1 MGNYYLAVDIGAS
14 SGRHMLASMED
25 GKMKLEEVYR
35 FPNGMDNKNGTLCW
49 DVDRLFTEIKN
60 GLKKCKELGKIPATM
75 GIDTW
80 GVDYVLLDEKDQIL
94 GDTVGYRDSRTN
106 GMDEK
111 VYEKISLSALY
122 ERTGI
127 QKQIF
132 NTIYQLMAVKE
143 THPEYLEQ
151 AKAILMIPDYF
162 HFLLTGVKKNEY
174 TNATTGQLVNPTT
187 NDWDYELIN
196 MLGYNKEMF
205 QPVSMPGTVVGEFT
219 QDIQNEVGFNCKVVL
234 PATHDTGSAVLAV
247 PTNDDNAIYISSGT
261 WSLMGIERKEA
272 DCSLRSM
279 QANFTNEGGYDHRFR
294 YLKNIMGLWMIQSV
308 KKEFTEDLSF
318 AEICERASKETIT
331 SLVDCND
338 DCFLAPKSMIEAVKK
353 FCRDSKQQVPETV
366 GEIAAVIYNSLAK
379 CYGDTIE
386 EIEALTGKKYTTI
399 YVVGG
404 GLLGNYLFNYA
415 LSVSS
420 TPNTVRGIQS
430 AILAVFLVCVIIF
443 VSGNFKTFNVKNP
456 IAILLSGL
464 LLGTAAAFLGI
475 GGGPI
480 NVAFLTLMFSFTM
493 RDAAVY
499 SVAVIFFS
507 QCANII
513 STYIK
518 TGFSGFDMKVL
529 LVIIPVA
536 VIGGFIGS
544 ILNRK
549 CNEKAIKVTFTIAVS
564 SVAAL
569 SLYNAVMSFM

>member
-187 NDWDYELIN
+187 NDWDYELID

-261 WSLMGIERKEA
+261 WSLMGIEREKA
-272 DCSLRSM
+272 DCSKRSCEL
-279 QANFTNEGGYDHRFR
+279 NLTNEGGYAGRFR

-308 KKEFTEDLSF
+308 RHEFDDKYGF
-318 AEICERASKETIT
+318 AEICQMAEEAKDFPSR
-331 SLVDCND
+331 VDAND
-338 DCFLAPKSMIEAVKK
+338 ECFLSPENMTEEVKDY
-353 FCRDSKQQVPETV
+353 CRRTGQKVPETL
-366 GEIAAVIYNSLAK
+366 GEIATVIYTSLAE
-379 CYGDTIE
+379 CYAKTAKELE
-386 EIEALTGKKYTTI
+386 EMTGRTYSRI
-399 YVVGG
+399 HVVGG
-404 GLLGNYLFNYA
+404 GSNAGYLNELTAKATGKEVHAGPGEATAIGNITAQMLKAEEFKSIEEA
-415 LSVSS
+415 RTTIHESF
-420 TPNTVRGIQS
+420 GIK
-430 AILAVFLVCVIIF
+430 I
-443 VSGNFKTFNVKNP
+443 
-456 IAILLSGL
+456 
-464 LLGTAAAFLGI
+464 
-475 GGGPI
+475 
-480 NVAFLTLMFSFTM
+480 
-493 RDAAVY
+493 Y
-499 SVAVIFFS
+499 
-507 QCANII
+507 
-513 STYIK
+513 
-518 TGFSGFDMKVL
+518 
-529 LVIIPVA
+529 
-536 VIGGFIGS
+536 
-544 ILNRK
+544 
-549 CNEKAIKVTFTIAVS
+549 KA
-564 SVAAL
+564 
-569 SLYNAVMSFM
+569 